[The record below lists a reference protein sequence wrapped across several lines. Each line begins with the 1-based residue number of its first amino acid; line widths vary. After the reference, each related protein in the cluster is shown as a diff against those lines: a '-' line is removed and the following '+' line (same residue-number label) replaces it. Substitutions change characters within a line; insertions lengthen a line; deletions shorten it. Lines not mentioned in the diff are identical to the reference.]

1 MKLFITYASEDGAT
15 ADALAVRLRT
25 EGHTVFLDRD
35 NLPEAEGYD
44 AQIRSAIASCD
55 VYLFLI
61 SPRSVQPGRYT
72 LTELKFARERF
83 PNPQGR
89 VLPVMV
95 EPTPFKDI
103 PAFLSAVTVLQPQ
116 GNLVAETLAEVGVMQ
131 TRPVPASS
139 KPVERD
145 DESPPG
151 DAESA
156 QKRNWWTTLP
166 GVLTGAAAVITA
178 LTGLVA
184 VFVPRDRPTDRP
196 AAETQAPQAA
206 ATPSTPPPAAT
217 QPAALPGAA
226 RAPVL
231 PRIVLDGPAE
241 VSFEKVWP
249 STYRILGI
257 ETGPRTPTHYGLR
270 VKLRLLN
277 RDRYPMN
284 FWDDSF
290 RLLIDG
296 VPSAP
301 DSNLNELVPGN
312 AAKDGEVS
320 FPVPHAAQTL
330 ALRVIQHDETADLPL
345 RSDSGAAPARPAEIQ
360 TGGQS
365 VKTGDI
371 GAGAQ
376 VNIQQKQ

>member
-61 SPRSVQPGRYT
+61 SPHSVQPGRYT

-83 PNPQGR
+83 RNPQGR

-95 EPTPFKDI
+95 EPTPFKLI
-103 PAFLSAVTVLQPQ
+103 PAYLSAVTILQPQ

-131 TRPVPASS
+131 NRLVPASS

-145 DESPPG
+145 DEWPPG
-151 DAESA
+151 DAKSA

-166 GVLTGAAAVITA
+166 GVLTGIAAVITA
-178 LTGLVA
+178 ITGLVA
-184 VFVPRDRPTDRP
+184 AFGPSQQDEP
-196 AAETQAPQAA
+196 A
-206 ATPSTPPPAAT
+206 
-217 QPAALPGAA
+217 
-226 RAPVL
+226 
-231 PRIVLDGPAE
+231 
-241 VSFEKVWP
+241 K
-249 STYRILGI
+249 
-257 ETGPRTPTHYGLR
+257 
-270 VKLRLLN
+270 
-277 RDRYPMN
+277 
-284 FWDDSF
+284 
-290 RLLIDG
+290 
-296 VPSAP
+296 SA
-301 DSNLNELVPGN
+301 D
-312 AAKDGEVS
+312 
-320 FPVPHAAQTL
+320 
-330 ALRVIQHDETADLPL
+330 
-345 RSDSGAAPARPAEIQ
+345 IQ

-365 VKTGDI
+365 VKTGDV
-371 GAGAQ
+371 GAGAH